1 MNNVFV
7 YLEIEGTT
15 VADVSLELLTK
26 GRKLANQLG
35 CQLEAVAAGNN
46 LAGIEKQVL
55 PFGVDKLHVFD
66 APGLFPYTSLPHS
79 SVLINLFKEEKPQIC
94 LMGATVI
101 GRDLGPRVSSAL
113 TSGLTADCTS
123 LEIGEHED
131 KKAGV
136 VYENLLYQIR
146 PAFGGNIVATI
157 VNPEHRPQ
165 MATVREGVMKKEI
178 FNANHQGEIKMIDV
192 NQFTTPEDFVI
203 HVIERHMEKSKVNLK
218 GETQP

>member
-7 YLEIEGTT
+7 YCELEGTV
-15 VADVSLELLTK
+15 VAEVSLELLTK

-35 CQLEAVAAGNN
+35 CQLEAVVAGTN

-55 PFGVDKLHVFD
+55 PFGVDRLHIFD

-131 KKAGV
+131 KKEGK

-157 VNPEHRPQ
+157 VNPEHRYYGLCSEGYRPPC
-165 MATVREGVMKKEI
+165 RESKAQPERRSDCRSRWLRY
-178 FNANHQGEIKMIDV
+178 GEPRRFQYAV
-192 NQFTTPEDFVI
+192 
-203 HVIERHMEKSKVNLK
+203 
-218 GETQP
+218 